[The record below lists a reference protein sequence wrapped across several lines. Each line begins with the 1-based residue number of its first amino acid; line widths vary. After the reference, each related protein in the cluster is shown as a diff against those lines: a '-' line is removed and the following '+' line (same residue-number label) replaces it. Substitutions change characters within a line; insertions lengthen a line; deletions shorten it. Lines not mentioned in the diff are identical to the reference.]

1 MRQKIIFKINNQ
13 NLYDDQIL
21 IDDIYP
27 VLFTCVDDL
36 ENTYLCSCYFTDPSK
51 TLWLITKTEPECV
64 IELLNNK
71 VTIRE
76 LFKSDELW
84 AICKSKNEEIQV
96 KRIEDCKKFDK
107 NAFPAEGEYMDAD
120 TGEFEEEISILKR
133 RIYSQ
138 NVSGKIRNNK
148 CRL

>member
-1 MRQKIIFKINNQ
+1 MKQNVMFRINNR
-13 NLYDDQIL
+13 NLYEDL
-21 IDDIYP
+21 IFVDYIYP
-27 VLFTCVDDL
+27 VLFTCVDDW
-36 ENTYLCSCYFTDPSK
+36 ENTYLSTCYFADSSK
-51 TLWLITKTEPECV
+51 TLWLVTKTEPERV
-64 IELLNNK
+64 INLLNNK

-76 LFKSDELW
+76 LFESEELW
-84 AICKSKNEEIQV
+84 GICKSKNEEMQV
-96 KRIEDCKKFDK
+96 KRIEDSKSFDK

-148 CRL
+148 CKL

>member
-13 NLYDDQIL
+13 NLYEDLIL

-36 ENTYLCSCYFTDPSK
+36 ENTYLCSCYFADLSKILWLVTKTDPESVID
-51 TLWLITKTEPECV
+51 LLI
-64 IELLNNK
+64 NK

-76 LFKSDELW
+76 LFESNELW

-96 KRIEDCKKFDK
+96 KRIEDCKNFDE

-120 TGEFEEEISILKR
+120 TGEFEEEITILKK
-133 RIYSQ
+133 RI
-138 NVSGKIRNNK
+138 
-148 CRL
+148 